1 MKYSV
6 TIFFLVVF
14 ISANGQTKKETQEWL
29 KEKIESFSYQIN
41 DNRGHENRR
50 YSVSFNDCIMIIRQ
64 QMEFRMDEENLKLIS
79 VVEIPIKEL
88 VKPRFDERNNR
99 IVLILR
105 TNKDNK
111 ITEKLT
117 EVGKNNTTDK
127 VIKNENSSETTLVFN
142 KNAEKEKLP
151 ERIIK
156 AFNNL
161 IGLCGGSVT
170 KEVF

>member
-1 MKYSV
+1 MKYSI

-41 DNRGHENRR
+41 INEGYENRR
-50 YSVSFNDCIMIIRQ
+50 YSVNFNDCIMIIRQ
-64 QMEFRMDEENLKLIS
+64 EMEFSNGKHDIKLIS

-88 VKPRFDERNNR
+88 AKPRFDERNNR

-111 ITEKLT
+111 ISDKLT
-117 EVGKNNTTDK
+117 SYDNNNKTYK

-142 KNAEKEKLP
+142 KNAKKEKLP